1 MSVDLSELMTMDR
14 AALAERWRQ
23 VFGHPAPAKCRAEF
37 LRQALGWQM
46 QAAVLGGLSASDRR
60 RLLRGTPSAV
70 PKPATGSHLIRV
82 WQGDTHQVTVLE
94 DGYWYAGK
102 RWRSL
107 SAIAKAITGTP
118 WSGPVFFGIKP

>member
-1 MSVDLSELMTMDR
+1 MSVDLSALMAMDR
-14 AALAERWRQ
+14 AALTARWLHI
-23 VFGHPAPAKCRAEF
+23 FGHPAPAKCRVEF

-46 QAAVLGGLSASDRR
+46 QAAAFGGLSASDRR
-60 RLLRGTPSAV
+60 RLLRVTPSSS
-70 PKPATGSHLIRV
+70 PKLATGSHLIRV

-107 SAIAKAITGTP
+107 SAIAKAITGTA
-118 WSGPVFFGIKP
+118 WSGPVFFGIKQ

>member
-1 MSVDLSELMTMDR
+1 MSVDLSELLMMDR
-14 AALAERWRQ
+14 AALAERWQ
-23 VFGHPAPAKCRAEF
+23 QKFGQPAPERCRAEF

-60 RLLRGTPSAV
+60 RLLRGTPSNA
-70 PKPATGSHLIRV
+70 PKLATDSHLIRV

-107 SAIAKAITGTP
+107 SAIAKAITGTA